1 MIKSDKG
8 KIVYILILALL
19 NVALLSVG
27 HAVGSSLL
35 LLLAIMWFAMLAVV
49 APREY
54 YMPIMIFYLPWTALL
69 KLSPGMSSVHSLVT
83 LLVLLIV
90 GAKWLKKNPD
100 ISGGYFAIVII
111 FAAYTLII
119 KFLNRLPLEPQYIF
133 FMAMML
139 FIPIYLVEYKEKV
152 RFDVSVLFLAFGNL
166 AACISALLLI
176 DNSNIQPF
184 IVINNEMS
192 VGIRFSA
199 FYSDPNYF
207 SAQMLVAISGLMIIL
222 TKTKNKKNIIPAVIL
237 IIALIY
243 YAMQS
248 VSKAF
253 MLSAFVVL
261 SLWLFNLMTGKRS
274 ISFKIYLVVA
284 IMGVVF
290 FVLSQDLFMQQL
302 ELYLLRFGRVEDA
315 SSLTT
320 GRVGLWGVYL
330 NYLMTNTDK
339 LLFGIG
345 LSEDQLRIILNTNNA
360 HMTLIEMLYQIG
372 LFGVILMG
380 IWWKSLFKG
389 FMDDRKLVYS
399 DWMNMGILAIAIV
412 MPWFGLD
419 VLYFREFFYFPAIL
433 LLMKKYLVE
442 NA

>member
-35 LLLAIMWFAMLAVV
+35 LLLAIMWFVMLAVA

-90 GAKWLKKNPD
+90 GARWLKKNPD

-111 FAAYTLII
+111 FAAYTLIV

-166 AACISALLLI
+166 AACISALILI
-176 DNSNIQPF
+176 DNSNIKPF

-274 ISFKIYLVVA
+274 VSFKVYLMVA

-302 ELYLLRFGRVEDA
+302 EFYLLRFGRVEDA

-330 NYLMTNTDK
+330 NYLMSNTDK

-345 LSEDQLRIILNTNNA
+345 LSEDQLRSILNTNNA